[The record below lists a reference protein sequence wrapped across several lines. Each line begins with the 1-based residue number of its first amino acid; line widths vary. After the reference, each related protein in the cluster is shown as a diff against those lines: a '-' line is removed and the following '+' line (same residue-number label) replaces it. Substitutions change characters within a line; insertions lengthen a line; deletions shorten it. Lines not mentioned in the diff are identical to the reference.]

1 MKMGLQ
7 CRLGIYVRFN
17 LPFII
22 RYLEPLK
29 GDVFTARFMDYHFD
43 ETNFPPLGERKN
55 IYKVRHDP

>member
-1 MKMGLQ
+1 M
-7 CRLGIYVRFN
+7 RFN